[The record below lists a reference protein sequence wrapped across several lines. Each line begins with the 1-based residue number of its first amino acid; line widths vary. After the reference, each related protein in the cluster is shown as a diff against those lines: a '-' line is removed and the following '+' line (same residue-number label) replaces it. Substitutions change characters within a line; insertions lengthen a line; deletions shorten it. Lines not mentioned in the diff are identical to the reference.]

1 VIGSS
6 VGIYFAADA
15 VDLRKSFDTLA
26 AVVREHLRQ
35 DPMSGALFIFAGRG
49 RDRVKV
55 LFWDR
60 TGYCI
65 LYKRLERGV
74 FALPEVREGATSIE
88 MDAAQLRALLAGDDV
103 KKKTT
108 RTRGGVAEAAR

>member
-1 VIGSS
+1 MIGSS
-6 VGIYFAADA
+6 VGIYFSAET

-26 AVVREHLRQ
+26 AVVREHLRH

-74 FALPEVREGATSIE
+74 FALPVVHDGATSVE
-88 MDAAQLRALLAGDDV
+88 MDAAQLRALLAGDNA
-103 KKKTT
+103 KKTS
-108 RTRGGVAEAAR
+108 RTRGGVAASDR